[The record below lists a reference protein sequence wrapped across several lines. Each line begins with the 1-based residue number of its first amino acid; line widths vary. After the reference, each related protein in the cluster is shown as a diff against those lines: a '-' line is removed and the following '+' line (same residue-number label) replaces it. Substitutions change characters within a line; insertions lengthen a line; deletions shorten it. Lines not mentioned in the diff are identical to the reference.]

1 MQTHHYMKILH
12 TSDWHLGHT
21 LYNYDR
27 TEEQQAMLE
36 QMVSIVEEQKP
47 DVFLLCG
54 DVYHTPQP
62 SAAVQTMLSDGL
74 VRIHEAHPE
83 MTIVMTAG
91 NHDSGTKHEIFQTPW
106 KALKVYAIGQLE
118 KENLDE
124 HIIEVPGKGYIVA
137 IPYVNERTIP
147 ERLRVGGTGMGFFQQ
162 LLDKVA
168 VKNAEDLPVV
178 MTAHTTVKGCDFTG
192 HDHATERL
200 RVGETSAKRL
210 STNGAQESS
219 GIFTVGG
226 IDSLELEE
234 MGEGYDYLALGHI
247 HHEQFVHSGKH
258 KARSSESHQAC
269 LDGRVMTREGKARVR
284 YCGTPLPVSFDENFS
299 HSVSMVE
306 IGKHGDTPIVEKIE
320 IQNPH
325 PLVTLP
331 TDGLASW
338 EDAKE
343 LLGQFPDDIPAYI
356 RLNVEIEDFL
366 PVEANAEAASLTK
379 GKQCRFCYIN
389 AKRKAANQSETNIL
403 TVQEFQEEKP
413 IEIAKR
419 YAEYIGISFDEDMT
433 AMFNEVMEMVNSELR
448 G

>member
-1 MQTHHYMKILH
+1 MKILH

-27 TEEQQAMLE
+27 TEEQLAMLE

-74 VRIHEAHPE
+74 VRIHEANPQ

-118 KENLDE
+118 KEDLDE
-124 HIIEVPGKGYIVA
+124 HIIEVSGKGWIVA
-137 IPYVNERTIP
+137 VPYANERNIP
-147 ERLRVGGTGMGFFQQ
+147 EGFFQQ
-162 LLDKVA
+162 LLDRVA
-168 VKNAEDLPVV
+168 EKNAEDLPVV

-192 HDHATERL
+192 HDHATEY
-200 RVGETSAKRL
+200 
-210 STNGAQESS
+210 
-219 GIFTVGG
+219 TVGG

-247 HHEQFVHSGKH
+247 HHGQFVHSGKH
-258 KARSSESHQAC
+258 N
-269 LDGRVMTREGKARVR
+269 VR
-284 YCGTPLPVSFDENFS
+284 YSGTPLPVGFDENFT
-299 HSVSMVE
+299 HSVSIVE
-306 IGKHGDTPIVEKIE
+306 IDKHGE
-320 IQNPH
+320 IPAVREIDIRNPH

-331 TDGLASW
+331 TDGLATW
-338 EDAKE
+338 EEAKE
-343 LLGQFPDDIPAYI
+343 LLSKFPDDIPAYI

-366 PVEANAEAASLTK
+366 PVEANAEAASLTE
-379 GKQCRFCYIN
+379 GKQCRFCCIN
-389 AKRKAANQSETNIL
+389 AKRKTVSQNDVKVL
-403 TVQEFQEEKP
+403 TVQEFQSEKP
-413 IEIAKR
+413 IEIARR
-419 YAEYIGISFDEDMT
+419 YAEYEGISFDDEMQT
-433 AMFNEVMEMVNSELR
+433 MFNEVMDMVADESRNS
-448 G
+448 

>member
-1 MQTHHYMKILH
+1 MKILH

-36 QMVSIVEEQKP
+36 QMVNIVEEQKP

-62 SAAVQTMLSDGL
+62 SAAIQTMLSDGL
-74 VRIHEAHPE
+74 VKIHEANPQ

-118 KENLDE
+118 KEDLDE
-124 HIIEVPGKGYIVA
+124 HIIEVSGKGWIVA
-137 IPYVNERTIP
+137 VPYANERNIP
-147 ERLRVGGTGMGFFQQ
+147 EGFFQQ
-162 LLDKVA
+162 LLDRVA
-168 VKNAEDLPVV
+168 ERNTKNLPVV
-178 MTAHTTVKGCDFTG
+178 MTVHTTVKGCDFTG
-192 HDHATERL
+192 HDHATEY
-200 RVGETSAKRL
+200 
-210 STNGAQESS
+210 
-219 GIFTVGG
+219 TVGG
-226 IDSLELEE
+226 IDSLELDE

-258 KARSSESHQAC
+258 N
-269 LDGRVMTREGKARVR
+269 VR
-284 YCGTPLPVSFDENFS
+284 YSGTPLPVSFDENFP
-299 HSVSMVE
+299 HSVSIVE
-306 IGKHGDTPIVEKIE
+306 IDKHGEMPAVKEIE

-331 TDGLASW
+331 TDGLAMW
-338 EDAKE
+338 EEAKG
-343 LLGQFPDDIPAYI
+343 LLSKFPDDIPDYI

-366 PVEANAEAASLTK
+366 PVEANAEAASLTE
-379 GKQCRFCYIN
+379 GKQCRFCCIN
-389 AKRKAANQSETNIL
+389 AKRKAVSQNDVKVL

-419 YAEYIGISFDEDMT
+419 YAEYEGISFDEEMQT
-433 AMFNEVMEMVNSELR
+433 MFNEVMDMVADESRNS
-448 G
+448 

>member
-1 MQTHHYMKILH
+1 MEKRKYIWFFARLIVTLHHNYKLTAMKILH

-74 VRIHEAHPE
+74 VRIHEANPE

-106 KALKVYAIGQLE
+106 KALRVYAIGQLE

-124 HIIEVPGKGYIVA
+124 HIIEVPEKGYIVA
-137 IPYVNERTIP
+137 IPYANERNIP
-147 ERLRVGGTGMGFFQQ
+147 EGFFQQ
-162 LLDKVA
+162 LLDRVA
-168 VKNAEDLPVV
+168 ERNAKELPVV

-192 HDHATERL
+192 HDHATE
-200 RVGETSAKRL
+200 
-210 STNGAQESS
+210 
-219 GIFTVGG
+219 FTVCG

-234 MGEGYDYLALGHI
+234 MGDGYDYLALGHI
-247 HHEQFVHSGKH
+247 HHGQFVHSGKH
-258 KARSSESHQAC
+258 N
-269 LDGRVMTREGKARVR
+269 VR
-284 YCGTPLPVSFDENFS
+284 YCGTPLPVSFDETFT

-306 IGKHGDTPIVEKIE
+306 IGSHGEKPTVTEIE
-320 IQNPH
+320 IENPH

-331 TDGLASW
+331 TDGFTTW
-338 EDAKE
+338 EEAKE
-343 LLGQFPDDIPAYI
+343 LLVKFPDNIPAYI
-356 RLNVEIEDFL
+356 RLNVEVDDFL
-366 PVEANAEAASLTK
+366 PLEAQAEAQLLTEE
-379 GKQCRFCYIN
+379 KQCQFCCIN
-389 AKRKAANQSETNIL
+389 ARRKAVKRAEAKMLS
-403 TVQEFQEEKP
+403 VQEFQAEEP
-413 IEIAKR
+413 IDIARR
-419 YAEYIGISFDEDMT
+419 YAEDLGIDFDSEMQE
-433 AMFNEVMEMVNSELR
+433 MFNETLEQLKTEEL
-448 G
+448 

>member
-1 MQTHHYMKILH
+1 MKILH

-27 TEEQQAMLE
+27 TEEQRAMLE

-74 VRIHEAHPE
+74 VRIHEANPQ

-106 KALKVYAIGQLE
+106 KALKVYAIGQLGKAANKRE
-118 KENLDE
+118 QNHARMESAEHEQARLKGKEDQDE
-124 HIIEVPGKGYIVA
+124 HIIEVPGKGWIVA
-137 IPYVNERTIP
+137 VPYANERNIP
-147 ERLRVGGTGMGFFQQ
+147 EGFFQQ
-162 LLDKVA
+162 LLDRVA
-168 VKNAEDLPVV
+168 EKNTENLPVV

-200 RVGETSAKRL
+200 RVGE
-210 STNGAQESS
+210 QSS
-219 GIFTVGG
+219 GIYSVGG
-226 IDSLELEE
+226 IDSLELDE

-258 KARSSESHQAC
+258 N
-269 LDGRVMTREGKARVR
+269 VR
-284 YCGTPLPVSFDENFS
+284 YSGTPLPVSFDENFT
-299 HSVSMVE
+299 HSVSIVE
-306 IGKHGDTPIVEKIE
+306 ISQHGETPAVKVIE

-331 TDGLASW
+331 TVGLATW
-338 EDAKE
+338 EEAKE
-343 LLGQFPDDIPAYI
+343 LLSKFPDDIPAYI

-366 PVEANAEAASLTK
+366 PVEANAEAASLAK
-379 GKQCRFCYIN
+379 EKQCRFCCIN
-389 AKRKAANQSETNIL
+389 AKRKAVRQDDIQVL
-403 TVQEFQEEKP
+403 TVQEFQAEKP
-413 IEIAKR
+413 IEIARR
-419 YAEYIGISFDEDMT
+419 YAEYEGISFDEEMQT
-433 AMFNEVMEMVNSELR
+433 MFNEVMDMVADESRNS
-448 G
+448 

>member
-1 MQTHHYMKILH
+1 MKILH

-27 TEEQQAMLE
+27 AEEQQAMLE

-74 VRIHEAHPE
+74 VRIHEANPQ

-118 KENLDE
+118 KEDLDE
-124 HIIEVPGKGYIVA
+124 HIIEVSGKGWIVA
-137 IPYVNERTIP
+137 VPYANERNIP
-147 ERLRVGGTGMGFFQQ
+147 EGFFQQ
-162 LLDKVA
+162 LLDRVA
-168 VKNAEDLPVV
+168 EKNIETLPIV

-192 HDHATERL
+192 HDHATEY
-200 RVGETSAKRL
+200 
-210 STNGAQESS
+210 
-219 GIFTVGG
+219 TVGG
-226 IDSLELEE
+226 IDSLELNE

-258 KARSSESHQAC
+258 N
-269 LDGRVMTREGKARVR
+269 VR
-284 YCGTPLPVSFDENFS
+284 YSGTPLPVSFDENFT
-299 HSVSMVE
+299 HSVSIVE
-306 IGKHGDTPIVEKIE
+306 IDKHGEMPAVKEIE

-331 TDGLASW
+331 TDGLATW
-338 EDAKE
+338 EEAKG
-343 LLGQFPDDIPAYI
+343 LLSKFPDDIPAYI

-366 PVEANAEAASLTK
+366 PVEANAEAASLTE
-379 GKQCRFCYIN
+379 GKQCRFCCIN
-389 AKRKAANQSETNIL
+389 AKRKVASQNEVKVL

-419 YAEYIGISFDEDMT
+419 YAEYEGISFDEEMQT
-433 AMFNEVMEMVNSELR
+433 MFNEVMDMVADESRNS
-448 G
+448 

>member
-1 MQTHHYMKILH
+1 MKILH

-27 TEEQQAMLE
+27 TEEQLAMLE

-74 VRIHEAHPE
+74 VRIHEANPQ

-118 KENLDE
+118 KEDLDE
-124 HIIEVPGKGYIVA
+124 HIIEVSGKGWIVA
-137 IPYVNERTIP
+137 VPYANERNIP
-147 ERLRVGGTGMGFFQQ
+147 EGFFQQ
-162 LLDKVA
+162 LLDRVA
-168 VKNAEDLPVV
+168 EKNAEDLPVV

-192 HDHATERL
+192 HDHATEY
-200 RVGETSAKRL
+200 
-210 STNGAQESS
+210 
-219 GIFTVGG
+219 TVGG

-247 HHEQFVHSGKH
+247 HHGQFVHSGKH
-258 KARSSESHQAC
+258 N
-269 LDGRVMTREGKARVR
+269 VR
-284 YCGTPLPVSFDENFS
+284 YSGTPLPVGFDENFT
-299 HSVSMVE
+299 HTVSIVE
-306 IGKHGDTPIVEKIE
+306 INKHGE
-320 IQNPH
+320 IPAVREIDIRNPH

-331 TDGLASW
+331 TDGLATW
-338 EDAKE
+338 EVAKE
-343 LLGQFPDDIPAYI
+343 LLSKFPNDIPAYI

-366 PVEANAEAASLTK
+366 PVEANAEAASLTE
-379 GKQCRFCYIN
+379 GKQCRFCCIN
-389 AKRKAANQSETNIL
+389 AKRKTVSQNDVKVL
-403 TVQEFQEEKP
+403 TVQEFQSEKP
-413 IEIAKR
+413 IEIARR
-419 YAEYIGISFDEDMT
+419 YAEYEGISFDDEMQT
-433 AMFNEVMEMVNSELR
+433 MFNEVMDMVADESRNS
-448 G
+448 